1 MSSIIPTGS
10 NRSAPQNPEG
20 YTRGEARSLARA
32 QNVEK
37 TRGLVATSRVQ
48 AAGMVAATGMHLSAM
63 LSRQAQF
70 QADGD
75 PATAARLNY
84 IADSYAE
91 YAAEE
96 VRKFRW

>member
-1 MSSIIPTGS
+1 MSSIVP
-10 NRSAPQNPEG
+10 SAGKPSSKAPETFG
-20 YTRGEARSLARA
+20 RPEARSLARR
-32 QNVEK
+32 QNAEIAN
-37 TRGLVATSRVQ
+37 GIVAASRVQ

-63 LSRQAQF
+63 LSCEAQF

>member
-1 MSSIIPTGS
+1 MSNIVPSGD
-10 NRSAPQNPEG
+10 RSPGKLPDG
-20 YTRGEARSLARA
+20 YTRAESRALSRA
-32 QNVEK
+32 QNAEK
-37 TRGLVATSRVQ
+37 SRGLVATSRVQ

-63 LSRQAQF
+63 LSREAQF